1 MPKAFAEV
9 DFSDSC
15 SEGLMD
21 GIIAGKR
28 RGSETKTA
36 QDLPAWRMPRCHWR
50 LIVLWEKCGWPVIGS
65 RLAYGITV
73 IQIQNPALR
82 LQGQLVLTS
91 RVIPRSTESRLGQLY
106 IYDPST
112 KKKSA

>member
-21 GIIAGKR
+21 GLGKGLVVR
-28 RGSETKTA
+28 QTWPRTCQPGECRGAAVVREVWTGGIQVA
-36 QDLPAWRMPRCHWR
+36 H
-50 LIVLWEKCGWPVIGS
+50 
-65 RLAYGITV
+65 GITV
-73 IQIQNPALR
+73 IQIPHPFLR

-91 RVIPRSTESRLGQLY
+91 RVIPRSTESRLGQL
-106 IYDPST
+106 IYL
-112 KKKSA
+112 